1 MSHHAARVILSC
13 SFPQAAAT
21 AIFLVLGL
29 FLLKDNVGTLQSIT
43 PAEVTLSHLQT
54 CMQLEVMSEDW
65 ARAQVVLWNDRRGG
79 WGLYTTCMA
88 VVMHLLWMG
97 RAIAIPAL
105 AMTGS
110 AALAATRRGAQ
121 ETVIDGVAIGFIFE
135 LDDLFFENLFGER
148 VRRRKSSRRC

>member
-1 MSHHAARVILSC
+1 M
-13 SFPQAAAT
+13 
-21 AIFLVLGL
+21 
-29 FLLKDNVGTLQSIT
+29 
-43 PAEVTLSHLQT
+43 
-54 CMQLEVMSEDW
+54 
-65 ARAQVVLWNDRRGG
+65 VLWGDLYDG

-135 LDDLFFENLFGER
+135 LDDIFFDQLFGER
-148 VRRRKSSRRC
+148 VHRRRTSRR